1 MKQLI
6 LAFLL
11 ACCAQL
17 SANAQNSPE
26 IKGFKTSVESQD
38 FTINDLYTSEQQLR
52 LQSEAPE
59 KIVEIKNF
67 FQTWNGLSQSVKD
80 QLNKRTMYRL
90 YVRDREKFDA
100 KLIQLAD

>member
-1 MKQLI
+1 MKQLV

-11 ACCAQL
+11 ASCAQL
-17 SANAQNSPE
+17 CTYAQSSPE
-26 IKGFKTSVESQD
+26 NKGFKTTVESDD
-38 FTINDLYTSEQQLR
+38 FTINDLYSSEQLIR
-52 LQSEAPE
+52 LQAEAPE
-59 KIVEIKNF
+59 KLEEIKSF

-80 QLNKRTMYRL
+80 QLNKRAMYRL